1 MCIIADMDIFTY
13 FNKTIQLSL
22 FFFSDK
28 RFLNSSNGYSRDFK
42 DKYINR

>member
-22 FFFSDK
+22 FFSDK